1 MSSGLLTTARAIAAS
16 CVAAVCLAI
25 RIEAAPQRETHA
37 TDDAMSRIKRELHR
51 TTTDTL
57 KLDPPLPVATFRVTV
72 EKHPVML
79 SFQEQLEKEFA
90 LTDVQRQSQEWY
102 AKCCGINLL
111 NLPQWADKL
120 DRARRRRELR
130 RLSEQIAREL
140 AQIEANKRK

>member
-1 MSSGLLTTARAIAAS
+1 MSSGLLTTARVTEAF
-16 CVAAVCLAI
+16 CVVVVCLAI
-25 RIEAAPQRETHA
+25 RIEAAPQQETHA
-37 TDDAMSRIKRELHR
+37 TDDALSRIKRELQR
-51 TTTDTL
+51 TPTDKL
-57 KLDPPLPVATFRVTV
+57 KLDPPFPVATFRSSVDQRRYMPTF
-72 EKHPVML
+72 EEWL
-79 SFQEQLEKEFA
+79 QKEFA

-130 RLSEQIAREL
+130 RLREQIAREL